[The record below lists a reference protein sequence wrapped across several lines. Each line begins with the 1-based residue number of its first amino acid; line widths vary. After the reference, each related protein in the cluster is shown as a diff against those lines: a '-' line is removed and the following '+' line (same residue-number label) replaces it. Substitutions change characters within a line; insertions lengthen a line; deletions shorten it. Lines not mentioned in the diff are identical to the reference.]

1 MKKFLRRFSAA
12 AAPAVFAS
20 PLEALIARDQALAK
34 DGEEVKVPTVLRKF
48 VTFLS
53 SEQAL
58 RTEGIFRV
66 AGSTKVVKDLR
77 ERIEKTGAVDFYD
90 VPEQDIPSVA
100 SLFKQWIRDL
110 PEALV
115 PERYFQELQDA
126 AGSAEDLQVV
136 LQKLPP
142 LNRSAFKYLLLYLLR
157 VASSSSENKMTTSNI
172 SVVFAPNI
180 FRCPSEPNKPG
191 SATTYGGGT
200 DQTSYFAESLV
211 VSKVLAF
218 VLDHFGDVFGAEEI
232 DEDLLF
238 KEDIK
243 DASIKKQEDISGDD
257 KSKTQP
263 RIILKS
269 SEAPD
274 LFQDPLDDNED
285 SSMPSIMAGDS
296 VPMPSI
302 QGENPPPSQRN
313 VFSKLLSKTRKRG
326 ATLTE
331 TKSDEGVKPVDQ
343 VSTKRPRSSSD
354 PIGSEGQVKVS
365 QKALIRELK
374 SRLANPAASNPTF
387 SIASKQMDTDEEDEE
402 NAEDDSATDSSA
414 SSVSEPDET
423 SSASELRS
431 TDFLRSSGEMASTTR
446 IYGSNSGTATVPE
459 KKQLVLPT
467 KSRPKPPTR
476 RPPVQKISRTPPP
489 DSASSHSGSSSES
502 SESSHKAGAKP
513 AESRSAPT
521 PAARP
526 AAPYNKRKSVS
537 FQLPISDDASSND
550 MRTWDT
556 EGNTY
561 ETETT
566 ESSSEESEDQ
576 SEHGSEEEDSEE
588 QRQANARRAPGRPAP
603 PPPAALVMQKSPTR
617 EMADPP
623 QDRQV
628 VENHG
633 RKLSLSL
640 NDLAVQTSES
650 AEHSTSPHRPSHSS
664 DPNLLKDA
672 ATNPRSTRRHA
683 PALSIDTA
691 HSSGTSIF
699 KPATS
704 RASLPSP
711 ELSRRRPEGRR
722 GDTGMTPIT
731 PITPFSPGGRSGR
744 QDHIVIQPSGLRHEV
759 KRDTELNANAHG
771 RERSRTVSRAHEK
784 PSAQPRTRSAT
795 ITSSTESMQT
805 EVKSLYKK
813 IKEAKDS
820 GTAGPDLRPDM
831 ARYRELKTLLQG
843 SFTSFVPA
851 IQCQTS
857 SSRTINAAATLTSPT
872 PTTPAL
878 PSSSRPVASLSQTEA
893 ATEIAIIKRELVNLK
908 ELYKHSEPTKEDRE
922 EMRDMYQRYCAL
934 KVMLEGEGSSKPDVS
949 RTRQAISPIPPM
961 SDTLKQYKKLRYEKK
976 LLQMRLHKFQEDFMR
991 EHGRALKTADDR
1003 APIAREYARYKDLK
1017 EQLAEMEAI
1026 LSPNG

>member
-20 PLEALIARDQALAK
+20 PLEVLTARDQALAK

-100 SLFKQWIRDL
+100 SLFKQWIREL

-126 AGSAEDLQVV
+126 AGSAEDMQMV
-136 LQKLPP
+136 LQTLPP
-142 LNRSAFKYLLLYLLR
+142 QNRSAFKYLLLYLLR
-157 VASSSSENKMTTSNI
+157 VAFYSSENKMTTSNI

-191 SATTYGGGT
+191 SSTTYGGGT

-218 VLDHFGDVFGAEEI
+218 VLDHFGEVFGAEET

-243 DASIKKQEDISGDD
+243 NASIKKQEDTSGDG

-274 LFQDPLDDNED
+274 LFQDPLDDNTED
-285 SSMPSIMAGDS
+285 SNTSNIIGNDS

-302 QGENPPPSQRN
+302 QGENPQPSQRN

-331 TKSDEGVKPVDQ
+331 TKSDEIVKPVDQ

-374 SRLANPAASNPTF
+374 SRLANSAASSGPF
-387 SIASKQMDTDEEDEE
+387 PIASKKMDTDEEDEE
-402 NAEDDSATDSSA
+402 NAKDDSATNSDA
-414 SSVSEPDET
+414 SSVSEPEET

-431 TDFLRSSGEMASTTR
+431 NDFLRSSGELASRNRT
-446 IYGSNSGTATVPE
+446 YGSNSGTATLPE

-476 RPPVQKISRTPPP
+476 RPPVQKISRKLPS
-489 DSASSHSGSSSES
+489 DSASSHSESSSES
-502 SESSHKAGAKP
+502 SESSYKAGAKLP
-513 AESRSAPT
+513 ESRSAQA

-537 FQLPISDDASSND
+537 FQLPISDDVSSND
-550 MRTWDT
+550 MQTWDT

-566 ESSSEESEDQ
+566 DSASEESEDQ
-576 SEHGSEEEDSEE
+576 SEHASEEDDTDE
-588 QRQANARRAPGRPAP
+588 QRQPKARRAPGRPAP

-617 EMADPP
+617 EMAHPP
-623 QDRQV
+623 QDRQA
-628 VENHG
+628 VEKNA

-640 NDLAVQTSES
+640 NDLDLQTSEP
-650 AEHSTSPHRPSHSS
+650 AEHSTSADRPSHSS

-672 ATNPRSTRRHA
+672 STSPRSTRRHV

-691 HSSGTSIF
+691 HSSDTSIF

-704 RASLPSP
+704 RTSLPSP
-711 ELSRRRPEGRR
+711 ELSRRKPEGRR

-744 QDHIVIQPSGLRHEV
+744 LDHIVIQPSGLRHEV
-759 KRDTELNANAHG
+759 KRDLELNANAQG
-771 RERSRTVSRAHEK
+771 RERSRTISHAHEK
-784 PSAQPRTRSAT
+784 PPPQPRSRSTT

-820 GTAGPDLRPDM
+820 GTAGPDLRPNM
-831 ARYRELKTLLQG
+831 ARYKELKTLLQ
-843 SFTSFVPA
+843 
-851 IQCQTS
+851 
-857 SSRTINAAATLTSPT
+857 AATLTSPT
-872 PTTPAL
+872 PTTPAR
-878 PSSSRPVASLSQTEA
+878 PSSSRPVSSLSQTEA
-893 ATEIAIIKRELVNLK
+893 AAEKALIKRELVNLK
-908 ELYKHSEPTKEDRE
+908 ELYKHSEPTKKDRE

-934 KVMLEGEGSSKPDVS
+934 KVMLEGESSSKPDAS
-949 RTRQAISPIPPM
+949 RTQQAMSPNPPM
-961 SDTLKQYKKLRYEKK
+961 SDNLKQYKKLRYEKK

-991 EHGRALKTADDR
+991 EHGRALKTAEDR

-1017 EQLAEMEAI
+1017 EQLADMEAM